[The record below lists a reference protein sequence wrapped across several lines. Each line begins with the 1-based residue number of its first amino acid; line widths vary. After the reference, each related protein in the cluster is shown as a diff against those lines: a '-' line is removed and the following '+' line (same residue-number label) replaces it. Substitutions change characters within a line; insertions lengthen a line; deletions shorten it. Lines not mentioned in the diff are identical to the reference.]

1 MKESTKTLIFV
12 VVAVVLT
19 GAAVIRIPDRV
30 KDVAFNDQGQP
41 FFPDFKDPFA
51 CTDLEVVDY
60 DTSTAT
66 ASRFE
71 VKFKDG
77 KWVIPSHY
85 DYPADAKDRLAK
97 TAGAVMELT
106 KDAFKS
112 DRAED
117 QEDFG
122 VIDPL
127 DAKATSLKG
136 RGKRVTLRDKTEKVL
151 ADFII
156 GKELKD
162 RSGQHYVRVPG
173 HKQIYGVN
181 VKADLSTK
189 FADWIETNLLKLDAS
204 KIRRVKF
211 DNHKVDPER
220 GQLLKGPVTTIERK
234 DSSAPWTIEGQ
245 TLAADQEMNTDK
257 LSSLTSALA
266 DLKIVGVRP
275 KPEGLKK
282 DLKVE
287 GDRLKLS
294 SQQAF
299 LSLVSK
305 GFYLTR
311 DGLYSNQGDVVVST
325 DEGAVYTLRFGEV
338 VVATGTELTAGADES
353 ASKEKDE
360 AKSKESAKK
369 QEGASE
375 NRYVMLTV
383 GFDPSLLP
391 PEHPPEP
398 ETKGPLTIPDDPF
411 QKAPDD
417 PKRIAEEKA
426 EKEKR
431 DRETADHK
439 KRIEDGEKRVKE
451 LTDRFAGWYY
461 VTPGDSFRS
470 IALSNTDLVR
480 KKDEKK
486 PPGPGD
492 GAMPSFPGLP
502 PGGFP
507 MPGHP

>member
-1 MKESTKTLIFV
+1 MKELTKTLIFV
-12 VVAVVLT
+12 GVALVLT
-19 GAAVIRIPDRV
+19 GAAMLRIPDRA

-41 FFPDFKDPFA
+41 FFPEFKDPFA
-51 CTDLEVVDY
+51 CTDLEVIDY
-60 DTSTAT
+60 EPSTAT

-71 VKFKDG
+71 VKWKDG
-77 KWVIPSHY
+77 KWVIPSHS

-97 TAGAVMELT
+97 TAAGVMDLT
-106 KDAFKS
+106 KDTVRS

-117 QEDFG
+117 QEEFG

-156 GKELKD
+156 GKEVKD
-162 RSGQHYVRVPG
+162 RSGQRYVRVPG

-189 FADWIETNLLKLDAS
+189 FSDWIETNLLKVDS
-204 KIRRVKF
+204 GRIRRVKF
-211 DNHKVDPER
+211 DNHKVDPEQ
-220 GQLLKGPVTTIERK
+220 GQLIKGDVVTIERK
-234 DSSAPWTIEGQ
+234 DSSGPWTIQGQ
-245 TLAADQEMNTDK
+245 TIPAEQEINTDK
-257 LSSLTSALA
+257 LSTMTSALA

-275 KPEGLKK
+275 KPEALKK

-287 GDRLKLS
+287 SGDRLKLS
-294 SQQAF
+294 SEQAF
-299 LSLVSK
+299 RSLFSK

-325 DEGAVYTLRFGEV
+325 DEGVVYTLRFGEV
-338 VVATGTELTAGADES
+338 VVATGLELTAGGDES
-353 ASKEKDE
+353 ASKEKDPS
-360 AKSKESAKK
+360 KSKDAAKK
-369 QEGASE
+369 SDGASE
-375 NRYVMLTV
+375 NRYVMVTV
-383 GFDPSLLP
+383 AFDPSLLP
-391 PEHPPEP
+391 AEHPPEP
-398 ETKGPLTIPDDPF
+398 EGPLTIPDDPF
-411 QKAPDD
+411 QKKPDD
-417 PKRIAEEKA
+417 PKRVAEEKA

-439 KRIEDGEKRVKE
+439 KRVEDGQKRVAE

-461 VTPGDSFRS
+461 VTPGDSFHS
-470 IALSNTDLVR
+470 IALTRADLTR

-486 PPGPGD
+486 PAGSPGG
-492 GAMPSFPGLP
+492 MPDFPGLP
-502 PGGFP
+502 PSFKP
-507 MPGHP
+507 PGHP

>member
-1 MKESTKTLIFV
+1 MKETTKTLVF
-12 VVAVVLT
+12 VAVALVLT
-19 GAAVIRIPDRV
+19 GAAMLRIPERV
-30 KDVAFNDQGQP
+30 KDVSFNEQGQP
-41 FFPDFKDPFA
+41 FFPEFKDPFA
-51 CTDLEVVDY
+51 CTDLEVIDY
-60 DTSTAT
+60 EPSTAT

-97 TAGAVMELT
+97 TAAAVMDLN

-112 DRAED
+112 DRADD
-117 QEDFG
+117 QEEFG

-156 GKELKD
+156 GKEVKD
-162 RSGQHYVRVPG
+162 HSGQRYVRVPG
-173 HKQIYGVN
+173 HKQIYAVN

-189 FADWIETNLLKLDAS
+189 FSDWIETNLLKLES
-204 KIRRVKF
+204 SRLRRVKF
-211 DNHKVDPER
+211 DNHKVDPEQGR
-220 GQLLKGPVTTIERK
+220 LLKGDVVSIERK
-234 DSSAPWTIEGQ
+234 DAGAPWTIPGT
-245 TLAADQEMNTDK
+245 TLSADQEMNTDK
-257 LSSLTSALA
+257 LSSLTNALA

-275 KPEGLKK
+275 KPEGLQK
-282 DLKVE
+282 DLKVK
-287 GDRLKLS
+287 GDQLKLS
-294 SQQAF
+294 SEQAF
-299 LSLVSK
+299 RSLFSK

-325 DEGAVYTLRFGEV
+325 DEGVVYTLRFGEV
-338 VVATGTELTAGADES
+338 VVATGLELTAGADES
-353 ASKEKDE
+353 ASKKDEKKKDE
-360 AKSKESAKK
+360 AKKSD
-369 QEGASE
+369 GASE
-375 NRYVMLTV
+375 NRYVMVTV
-383 GFDPSLLP
+383 HFDPSLLP

-398 ETKGPLTIPDDPF
+398 EGPLTIPDDPF
-411 QKAPDD
+411 QKKPDD

-431 DRETADHK
+431 ERESADHK

-451 LTDRFAGWYY
+451 LTDRFAAWYY

-470 IALSNTDLVR
+470 IALNRADLTR
-480 KKDEKK
+480 KKEDKK
-486 PPGPGD
+486 PGGDPG
-492 GAMPSFPGLP
+492 MPSFPGLP
-502 PGGFP
+502 QGLTP
-507 MPGHP
+507 PGHP

>member
-1 MKESTKTLIFV
+1 MKELTKTLIFV
-12 VVAVVLT
+12 AIALVLT
-19 GAAVIRIPDRV
+19 GAAMLRIPDRV
-30 KDVAFNDQGQP
+30 KDAAFNDQGQP
-41 FFPDFKDPFA
+41 FFPEFKDPFA
-51 CTDLEVVDY
+51 CTDLEVIDY
-60 DTSTAT
+60 DPSTAT
-66 ASRFE
+66 AARFE

-77 KWVIPSHY
+77 KWVIPSHA

-97 TAGAVMELT
+97 TAAGVMDLT
-106 KDAFKS
+106 KDTFRS
-112 DRAED
+112 DRIED
-117 QEDFG
+117 QEEFG

-156 GKELKD
+156 GKEVKD
-162 RSGQHYVRVPG
+162 RSGQRYVRVPG

-189 FADWIETNLLKLDAS
+189 FADWIETNLLKLDS
-204 KIRRVKF
+204 SRIRRVKF

-220 GQLLKGPVTTIERK
+220 GQLLKGDVVTIERK
-234 DSSAPWTIEGQ
+234 DSGASWTIAGQ
-245 TLAADQEMNTDK
+245 TIPPDQEINTDK
-257 LSSLTSALA
+257 LSTLTSALA
-266 DLKIVGVRP
+266 DLKIVGVRA
-275 KPEGLKK
+275 KPEGLQK

-294 SQQAF
+294 SEQAF
-299 LSLVSK
+299 RSLFSK
-305 GFYLTR
+305 GFYVTR

-325 DEGAVYTLRFGEV
+325 DEGVVYTLRFGEV
-338 VVATGTELTAGADES
+338 VVASGLELTAGADES
-353 ASKEKDE
+353 ASKEKDGSKKD
-360 AKSKESAKK
+360 ASKKS
-369 QEGASE
+369 GDTSE
-375 NRYVMLTV
+375 NRYVMVTV
-383 GFDPSLLP
+383 AFDPSLLP

-398 ETKGPLTIPDDPF
+398 SGPLTIPDDPF
-411 QKAPDD
+411 QKKPDD

-431 DRETADHK
+431 ERETADYK
-439 KRIEDGEKRVKE
+439 KRVEDGEKRVKE

-470 IALSNTDLVR
+470 IALTRADLTR

-486 PPGPGD
+486 PPGPD
-492 GAMPSFPGLP
+492 GGMPSFPGLP
-502 PGGFP
+502 QGLTP
-507 MPGHP
+507 PGHP

>member
-1 MKESTKTLIFV
+1 MKEQTKTLIFV
-12 VVAVVLT
+12 AVALVLT

-30 KDVAFNDQGQP
+30 QNAAFNDQGQP

-51 CTDLEVVDY
+51 CTDLEVIDY
-60 DTSTAT
+60 DPSTAT

-77 KWVIPSHY
+77 KWIIPSHS
-85 DYPADAKDRLAK
+85 DYPADAKERLSK
-97 TAGAVMELT
+97 TAAAVMDLT

-112 DRAED
+112 DHAD
-117 QEDFG
+117 LQEEFG

-156 GKELKD
+156 GKEVKD
-162 RSGQHYVRVPG
+162 RPGQSYVRVPG

-189 FADWIETNLLKLDAS
+189 FSDWIETNLLKLDAS
-204 KIRRVKF
+204 RVRRVKF
-211 DNHKVDPER
+211 DNHKVDPEQ
-220 GQLLKGPVTTIERK
+220 GQLLKGDVVVIERK
-234 DSSAPWTIEGQ
+234 DSNSPWTIQGQ
-245 TLAADQEMNTDK
+245 TIPADQEVNTDK
-257 LSSLTSALA
+257 LSTMSSALA

-294 SQQAF
+294 SEQAF
-299 LSLVSK
+299 RSLFSK

-325 DEGAVYTLRFGEV
+325 DEGVVYTLRFGEV
-338 VVATGTELTAGADES
+338 VVATGLELSAGGDES

-360 AKSKESAKK
+360 AKSKEAAKK
-369 QEGASE
+369 PDGASE
-375 NRYVMLTV
+375 SRYVMVTV
-383 GFDPSLLP
+383 AFDPSLLP

-398 ETKGPLTIPDDPF
+398 EGPLTIPDDPF
-411 QKAPDD
+411 QKKPDD

-426 EKEKR
+426 EKAKQ

-439 KRIEDGEKRVKE
+439 KRVEDGEKRVKE

-461 VTPGDSFRS
+461 VTPGESFRS
-470 IALSNTDLVR
+470 IALNRADLTR
-480 KKDEKK
+480 NKDEKK
-486 PPGPGD
+486 PPGG
-492 GAMPSFPGLP
+492 GEMPSFPGLP
-502 PGGFP
+502 PNFKP
-507 MPGHP
+507 PGHP